1 MFSVL
6 IKIVFLISRSYPK
19 SNMKRKQIFDQKDVL
34 QTIFSVYA
42 NWRKTFGFFICCS
55 LLI

>member
-19 SNMKRKQIFDQKDVL
+19 SNMKRKQIFDQKNVL

-42 NWRKTFGFFICCS
+42 NWRKTFGFFI
-55 LLI
+55 